1 MRAVRESGRSAHS
14 ICHVRVSFPRVLRA
28 GALEAFEF
36 LKSGGAEIAEEDE
49 TRFFTI
55 FTITPSA
62 PFAG

>member
-1 MRAVRESGRSAHS
+1 VITKHLLPAPYTKCASLFKTPHTA
-14 ICHVRVSFPRVLRA
+14 FA
-28 GALEAFEF
+28 AL
-36 LKSGGAEIAEEDE
+36 LIPTLPTEIAEEDE